1 MTTDWYST
9 AFDPLTLPER
19 LQLAYKYWLSRADQS
34 GMPEPGQFNVLDL
47 PPDLLTYL
55 AVLELADE
63 AGSGDGRFRLVGGKV
78 VELFG
83 AQVGGQSLG
92 KLLTS
97 RGRSLIEELSEQ
109 LVDERRPIY
118 VKVTN
123 ALSLSTKATID
134 MLILPL
140 ALSPDHANLAIM
152 MFHFDSVASV
162 SD

>member
-1 MTTDWYST
+1 M
-9 AFDPLTLPER
+9 
-19 LQLAYKYWLSRADQS
+19 
-34 GMPEPGQFNVLDL
+34 
-47 PPDLLTYL
+47 
-55 AVLELADE
+55 
-63 AGSGDGRFRLVGGKV
+63 

-92 KLLTS
+92 KLLTA

-140 ALSPDHANLAIM
+140 ALTPDHANLAIM
-152 MFHFDSVASV
+152 MFHFDRVASV